1 VLSEPDAAFACRAY
15 GVTAQGN
22 FEHGATVL
30 YRAVELNALEEARL
44 EGLREK
50 LFAARAR
57 RVRPGRDENI
67 LTSWNA
73 LMIQGLCAAYQ
84 ATGQVLYLQSARRA
98 ADFLMQRMTMP
109 DGGLYRAWKDDE
121 AKVPGFLDDYA
132 FLANALID
140 LYESG
145 FDRRYLEQA
154 ERLVDV
160 LLDKFWD
167 DGFYFTPKEGE
178 RLVHRPRSPQDHAWP
193 SGTSTSVFA
202 LLRLHELTGR
212 DSYRDRAEHVFQ
224 MYGAAAAKNPFGFSH
239 LLAALDFSQRPVS
252 IVLAGGRGEAA
263 PLVQAVHRSYHPARV
278 LAFAEDVP
286 IGQGRHPVGDQPAAY
301 VCRNRSCDAP
311 VTSAQAL
318 LAYCT
323 A

>member
-1 VLSEPDAAFACRAY
+1 
-15 GVTAQGN
+15 
-22 FEHGATVL
+22 
-30 YRAVELNALEEARL
+30 
-44 EGLREK
+44 
-50 LFAARAR
+50 
-57 RVRPGRDENI
+57 
-67 LTSWNA
+67 
-73 LMIQGLCAAYQ
+73 
-84 ATGQVLYLQSARRA
+84 
-98 ADFLMQRMTMP
+98 MP
-109 DGGLYRAWKDDE
+109 DGGLYRAWKDGA

-145 FDRRYLEQA
+145 FDKRYLDRA
-154 ERLVDV
+154 EKLVD
-160 LLDKFWD
+160 LILCKFWD
-167 DGFYFTPKEGE
+167 DGFYFTQKDGE

-212 DSYRDRAEHVFQ
+212 DFYRDRAEQVFQ
-224 MYGAAAAKNPFGFSH
+224 MYGAAAAQNPFGFSH
-239 LLAALDFSQRPVS
+239 LLAALEFSQQSVS
-252 IVLAGGRGEAA
+252 IVLAGGRGKAA
-263 PLVQAVHRSYHPARV
+263 PLVEAVHRSYHSARV

-286 IGQGRHPVGDQPAAY
+286 IGQGRHPVGGQPAAY

-318 LAYCT
+318 LECCA